1 MTYLENAKQYTGS
14 ELETV
19 FFRPMLTGESAR
31 ELGVR
36 VLYIMPTPTHV
47 QLWDGQR
54 NILQKYTAAGWS
66 GGAAA
71 AKFEKTIDLRR
82 VKAEMS
88 FSAADYFSM
97 VCEKIASVTNVHL
110 EDLTGTELEKAETAL
125 FRQALAEN
133 LRATMWVG
141 DASAETGYNTFD
153 GFLKLIGELVA
164 EESVYHNTYQDADLA
179 SAEKIVEFFDELW
192 TNADTRTQDLKADGQ
207 LAYFLTSDLCHL
219 YEKYLDAKGA
229 DAAYADA
236 VNGRPTLS
244 YHGIPVIDVRL
255 GGYLAPT
262 SFDKS
267 FCMLTDRR
275 NLVLAVNTADM
286 PGNEVRMWYNP
297 DEMENRQRA
306 VFMAGCAILDESL
319 VTYLHKQ

>member
-1 MTYLENAKQYTGS
+1 MTYLENSKQYTGS
-14 ELETV
+14 DLENI
-19 FFRPMLTGESAR
+19 FFRPMLTGESAQD
-31 ELGVR
+31 LGVR
-36 VLYIMPTPTHV
+36 VLYNMPQPTHI

-153 GFLKLIGELVA
+153 GFLKQIKAQVDDEVI
-164 EESVYHNTYQDADLA
+164 YNFTYQEASLADPA
-179 SAEKIVEFFDELW
+179 YVVELFDKLW
-192 TNADTRTQDLKADGQ
+192 NKSDLRVQDLKADGQ
-207 LAYFLTSDLCHL
+207 LAFFVTSDLCHL
-219 YEKYLDAKGA
+219 YEKYLDSKGA

-236 VNGRPTLS
+236 MNGRRTLA
-244 YHGIPVIDVRL
+244 YHGIPVVDVRL
-255 GGYLAPT
+255 GSYLGAT
-262 SFDKS
+262 SFRQS
-267 FCMLTDRR
+267 FVMLTDRR

-306 VFMAGCAILDESL
+306 VFMAGTQVLDEALISFA
-319 VTYLHKQ
+319 YKQ